1 MCGKTNNQ
9 RRYNE
14 NIHSKIQHPQHRQ
27 TREADS
33 PRERRRRGEG
43 SGLSLGPRLVLARRK
58 KGDKMS
64 LVGLLMIAAF
74 AYMTCDVIG
83 TAIEKNKERRGE

>member
-1 MCGKTNNQ
+1 M
-9 RRYNE
+9 
-14 NIHSKIQHPQHRQ
+14 QHHTEPDILY
-27 TREADS
+27 TT
-33 PRERRRRGEG
+33 PT
-43 SGLSLGPRLVLARRK
+43 
-58 KGDKMS
+58 KGDNMS

>member
-1 MCGKTNNQ
+1 M
-9 RRYNE
+9 
-14 NIHSKIQHPQHRQ
+14 QHHTEPDILY
-27 TREADS
+27 TTTTK
-33 PRERRRRGEG
+33 GEQ
-43 SGLSLGPRLVLARRK
+43 
-58 KGDKMS
+58 MS